1 MDVFYIL
8 LKLYH
13 LFLLKTPV
21 ILMSCTIIVVLKESL
36 IHSQKF
42 LMLKARIRPV
52 LLFFEGMEH
61 SEEDPI

>member
-1 MDVFYIL
+1 
-8 LKLYH
+8 
-13 LFLLKTPV
+13 
-21 ILMSCTIIVVLKESL
+21 MSCTIIVVLKESL